1 MLENLFETCGYVAS
15 FIGTFIEG
23 EIFLLT
29 SVTSS
34 QLGYFNFFGGLIAA
48 FFGAFLRDSLQFLI
62 VKKQGKKLLLKK
74 PKLQAQVEK
83 SSSWFNKNPF
93 LYLTI
98 YRFMYGFGSVII
110 VLSGLREK
118 ISYPRFAF
126 HSAIAI
132 ALWVAV
138 LGGFGYF
145 CAEAMIEN
153 LNFLSDHSLEL
164 IAGLGVFGFLY
175 WFFVKRPRDK
185 HYFKPTKK

>member
-29 SVTSS
+29 SVISS

-48 FFGAFLRDSLQFLI
+48 FFGAFLRDSLQFLL
-62 VKKQGKKLLLKK
+62 VKKQGSKLLLKK
-74 PKLQAQVEK
+74 PNLQKKLDDA
-83 SSSWFNKNPF
+83 STWFDKNPF

-98 YRFMYGFGSVII
+98 YRFMYGFSTVII
-110 VLSGLREK
+110 LLSGLK
-118 ISYPRFAF
+118 GHISYTRFAI

-132 ALWVAV
+132 GLWIIV

-145 CAEAMIEN
+145 CADIMIDK
-153 LNFLSDHSLEL
+153 LHFLSEHSLQVIIVLVL
-164 IAGLGVFGFLY
+164 IGLLY
-175 WFFVKRPRDK
+175 WYFVKRPKDK
-185 HYFKPTKK
+185 NHFEPKN